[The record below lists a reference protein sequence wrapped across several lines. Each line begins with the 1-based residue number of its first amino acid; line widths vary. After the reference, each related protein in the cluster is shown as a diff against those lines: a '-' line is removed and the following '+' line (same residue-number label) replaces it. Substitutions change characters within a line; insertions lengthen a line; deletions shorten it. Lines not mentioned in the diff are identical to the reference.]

1 MRTIFADLPE
11 ALDNTLEIYDKID
24 TLQLKRDI
32 LLPAFPIPDE
42 HASQE
47 EYLRH
52 LTFEGAKR
60 RYGEVSEVIRERLD
74 FELSVINGSGY
85 AGYFLIVQDFT
96 TAARELHV
104 AVGPGRGSAAGSAVA
119 YCLGIT
125 IVDPI
130 AYDLEIERSLS
141 PERVSMPE
149 DRKSTRLNSSHVA
162 ISYAFFC

>member
-96 TAARELHV
+96 TA
-104 AVGPGRGSAAGSAVA
+104 
-119 YCLGIT
+119 
-125 IVDPI
+125 
-130 AYDLEIERSLS
+130 
-141 PERVSMPE
+141 

-162 ISYAFFC
+162 SS